1 MDLQKRFEERFLL
14 VGKWLLKMV
23 AETEIVCLQQSV
35 PVLDVNANN
44 YFRKGNKIEEIQD
57 IVTVTPPVS
66 PKSFN
71 QVRVSEPVST
81 DLCSSQVVGF
91 PF

>member
-35 PVLDVNANN
+35 PVLDVNVNN

-57 IVTVTPPVS
+57 IVAVTPPVS
-66 PKSFN
+66 PKSF